1 MIIDMEKIK
10 IENINLSERLEK
22 IVRDELNQKTKAG
35 KFLELLSH

>member
-22 IVRDELNQKTKAG
+22 IVKDDLNQKNKAG
-35 KFLELLSH
+35 